1 MEPHPHGHDRH
12 RRSSQGLLVDCDCC
26 VVRGDACGD
35 CVVTHLLGGPPAPLE
50 LDGDEVGA
58 LDALAGLGMVPPLRL
73 VTAVSTGV
81 PHGAAQE
88 SASRSAPETLH

>member
-1 MEPHPHGHDRH
+1 MELDLHGHDPHRH
-12 RRSSQGLLVDCDCC
+12 APGGLLIDCDTC

-35 CVVTHLLGGPPAPLE
+35 CVVTHVLGGPPEPLE

-73 VTAVSTGV
+73 VTAVSTRAGTEIDDSPGMGPV
-81 PHGAAQE
+81 
-88 SASRSAPETLH
+88 